1 MKTLDELL
9 ADKIIDLVNYGLSKI
24 IKPDIEVEKVTDL
37 DAKMIDELKEK
48 YGIEG
53 VILDVDETLRK
64 DKKRIPKCN
73 EDWIEL
79 LRGKLKVVIVSNGFD
94 RNLERIFDEKKI
106 NYIMFAHKPLKMNF
120 IKACKLMDLPP
131 DKVLTVGDSLLDDI
145 HGGHRLNMRTALVRD
160 VCDGGNV
167 STRSNLKDEE
177 ER

>member
-37 DAKMIDELKEK
+37 DAKMIDELEEK

-53 VILDVDETLRK
+53 VILDVDKTLRK
-64 DKKRIPKCN
+64 DMKKIPKCN

-94 RNLERIFDEKKI
+94 RNLERLFDEKGI
-106 NYIMFAHKPLKMNF
+106 DYIMFAHKPLKMNF
-120 IKACKLMDLPP
+120 IKACNLMNLPP
-131 DKVLTVGDSLLDDI
+131 DKVLTVGDGLIFDV
-145 HGGHRLNMRTALVRD
+145 HGGHRLNMHTVLVKD
-160 VCDGGNV
+160 VCDGGNA
-167 STRSNLKDEE
+167 SASSNLKDEE